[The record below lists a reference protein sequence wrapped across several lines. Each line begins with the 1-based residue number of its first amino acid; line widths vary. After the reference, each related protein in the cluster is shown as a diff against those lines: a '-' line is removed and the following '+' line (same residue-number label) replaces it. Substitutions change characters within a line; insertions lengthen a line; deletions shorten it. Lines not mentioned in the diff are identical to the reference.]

1 MNSRLYLGIDVSK
14 GYADFSMLDA
24 ERKLV
29 EETFQLY
36 DVNEGH
42 SALKAY
48 LEYAVQT
55 HRPEMIYAAVES
67 TGGFENHWMEVLS
80 ILGEYLPI
88 KVARLNPTGVAKHRQ
103 ADRKHQVTDKTSS
116 IAVARYL
123 INHADR
129 IAFNAKDEFKNH
141 RLSLSSICLLEKQK
155 TQQTNNLKQLLYQY
169 FPEIMPYCRN
179 GMPKKALELLKL
191 YPTSYNMA
199 HARQGKNNKIEYLTS
214 ENWLGLRERC
224 KEGLMVE
231 PDPLAEESIRIA
243 VKIIQDL
250 TLYIERLKDQLSKQL
265 PQDKLDLL
273 TSIPGIGKRS
283 ATVLLCIIGD
293 ACRFTNARQMVAFFG
308 LYPEIKES
316 GDMKKKP
323 HLSKRGNSLLR
334 KTLYMCAMVACQ
346 YDPYLRKLYLK
357 AVEQGMPKKAAIC
370 KIMVK
375 MLRMIYGMLVHN
387 RKYDYAIDLENRKKF
402 TPKAPSAEIHKPKPE
417 LEAMMTLI
425 YQAPIS
431 KRNAH
436 IRKEQMG
443 AEAMTRSQSAT
454 SSVHSVFLPKT

>member
-14 GYADFSMLDA
+14 GYADFSVLNA
-24 ERKLV
+24 GRELV
-29 EETFQLY
+29 GETFQLY

-42 SALKAY
+42 HALEAY
-48 LEYAVQT
+48 LKYVVQT
-55 HRPEMIYAAVES
+55 HRPEMIYAGVES

-80 ILGEYLPI
+80 RLGEYLPI
-88 KVARLNPTGVAKHRQ
+88 QVARLNPAGVAKHRQ
-103 ADRKHQVTDKTSS
+103 ADRKHQITDKTSS

-129 IAFNAKDEFKNH
+129 ITFNAKDEFQSH
-141 RLSLSSICLLEKQK
+141 RLYLSSICLLEKQK
-155 TQQTNNLKQLLYQY
+155 TQQINSLKQQLYQY
-169 FPEIMPYCRN
+169 FPEIVSFCRN
-179 GMPKKALELLKL
+179 GMNNMVLELLKL

-199 HARQGKNNKIEYLTS
+199 RARQGKNNKIGYLTD
-214 ENWLGLRERC
+214 EKWLGLRERC
-224 KEGLMVE
+224 KEGLMTE

-243 VKIIQDL
+243 VKLIQAL
-250 TLYIERLKDQLSKQL
+250 ILYIETLKNQLTKQL
-265 PQDKLDLL
+265 PQDKIDLL
-273 TSIPGIGKRS
+273 TSIPGVGKSS

-293 ACRFTNARQMVAFFG
+293 VHRFTSARQMVAFFG
-308 LYPEIKES
+308 LYPEIQES

-323 HLSKRGNSLLR
+323 HLSKRGNTLLR

-357 AVEQGMPKKAAIC
+357 AIEQGKAKKSAIC

-375 MLRMIYGMLVHN
+375 MLRMIYGMLAHN
-387 RKYDYAIDLENRKKF
+387 REYDYAIDQENRKKF
-402 TPKAPSAEIHKPKPE
+402 MPKAASAVIHKPKPE
-417 LEAMMTLI
+417 LEAMMALI

-443 AEAMTRSQSAT
+443 TEAMTRSQSAS
-454 SSVHSVFLPKT
+454 SSVPSVFLPMA